1 MEHIEWYFLT
11 KRIVFDVML
20 LALAGI
26 TLYLV
31 ISWVIYKIK
40 DKWGKRK

>member
-20 LALAGI
+20 LALAGL
-26 TLYLV
+26 TLYFV
-31 ISWVIYKIK
+31 GYWIVEKIK
-40 DKWGKRK
+40 AKWGKRK